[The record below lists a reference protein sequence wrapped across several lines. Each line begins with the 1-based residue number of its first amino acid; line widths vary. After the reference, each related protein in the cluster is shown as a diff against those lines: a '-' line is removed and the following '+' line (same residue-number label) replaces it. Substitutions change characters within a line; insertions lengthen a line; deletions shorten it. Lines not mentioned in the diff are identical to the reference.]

1 MIQYTQTEFLQIIK
15 QYNSTDRKIIKT
27 NLKRIMNIQGI
38 KPADIISLGY
48 SPRNVYAWTNKS
60 TKNIPMFNQAL
71 DIAVEFHF
79 DIKEFLRN
87 INIDNVKSP

>member
-1 MIQYTQTEFLQIIK
+1 MIQYTQAEFLQIIK

-60 TKNIPMFNQAL
+60 TNNIPLFEQAL
-71 DIAVEFHF
+71 NIAVKFNF
-79 DIKEFLRN
+79 SITKFIK
-87 INIDNVKSP
+87 

>member
-1 MIQYTQTEFLQIIK
+1 MIQYTQAEFLQIIK

-48 SPRNVYAWTNKS
+48 SPRNVYAWTNRS
-60 TKNIPMFNQAL
+60 TKNIPLFEQAL
-71 DIAVEFHF
+71 NIAVKFNFSITEF
-79 DIKEFLRN
+79 IK
-87 INIDNVKSP
+87 

>member
-1 MIQYTQTEFLQIIK
+1 MIQYTQAEFLQIIK

-60 TKNIPMFNQAL
+60 TNNIPLFEQAL
-71 DIAVEFHF
+71 NIAVKFNFSITEF
-79 DIKEFLRN
+79 IK
-87 INIDNVKSP
+87 

>member
-1 MIQYTQTEFLQIIK
+1 MEYTQAQFLQLIQ
-15 QYNSTDRKIIKT
+15 QYNSTDRKVIKA
-27 NLKRIMNIQGI
+27 NLKRIMDIYNI

-48 SPRNVYAWTNKS
+48 SPCNVYAWTNKG

-71 DIAVEFHF
+71 NIAVEFHF